1 MTMKKYISNIFWIS
15 ILCLASFAVKGQDTL
30 LIEGIQNITVAEMDA
45 KGNYYI
51 ADEGQTLYK
60 LTTEGQI
67 ITNVNVKLYGAITQI
82 DVSNPFEIYTY
93 HREQNI
99 LVYYDNMLNV
109 RGETRLNS
117 VGFTNISALAR
128 SFDNGFWVFDLMEF
142 KLIRCGK
149 NGAEKASSNNLI
161 NILQMELAP
170 YKIIEHNKRIYLC
183 DSVNGI
189 FVFDIFGTYIKT
201 IHSSENEAVFVTE
214 DLMYIC
220 SKGTVL
226 TLHLNLKIPIQ
237 KKSVSLKNN
246 SIFAIDFKFIH
257 QIISQGIVKIK
268 ND

>member
-1 MTMKKYISNIFWIS
+1 MTTKKYISNIFWIS
-15 ILCLASFAVKGQDTL
+15 LICVTPFAAKGQDTL
-30 LIEGIQNITVAEMDA
+30 LIDGIQNITVAEMDS

-60 LTTEGQI
+60 LTQTGEI

-128 SFDNGFWVFDLMEF
+128 SFDNGFWAFDLMEF
-142 KLIRCGK
+142 KLLRCSK
-149 NGAEKASSNNLI
+149 NGTIKASSNNLI
-161 NILQMELAP
+161 NILQLELAP

-183 DSVNGI
+183 DSVNGVL
-189 FVFDIFGTYIKT
+189 VFDIFGTYIKT
-201 IHSSENEAVFVTE
+201 IHSSENDAVFVSE

-237 KKSVSLKNN
+237 KKSSSLKKN
-246 SIFAIDFKFIH
+246 SIFAIDAKSIH